1 MKKTEEKGKDWDN
14 KGLVSSIKL
23 FWKSGF
29 FSDHKAMTLFGGAL
43 FLNLANGLILWIWIE
58 PVDLPIVLHYNV
70 YFGVDVLGDWKEVF
84 FSPLLGWLFLLLNGF
99 LAILFFIRKEIIGSY
114 LLLLGLFFI
123 ELSLAIYSLSLIIIN
138 Y

>member
-14 KGLVSSIKL
+14 KGLVSLIKL